1 MSADVGDAVL
11 DFRLGSGLGLIGKRE
26 DSCRLPFT
34 KPRQQHDLT
43 IGKLERV
50 MMDVKRAFVD
60 LAKDRNGVAGIGT
73 KHKGGL
79 IRDWLLEREFGTRK
93 YADSYRTILRRGE
106 SSRASAEVVCDE
118 FFAHF
123 GWAGSHTVKTVVA
136 HLKELLSP
144 KPPNTAMLTEKTPGR
159 IKCEAAD
166 REGND
171 VCRPSGDA
179 TSGAP

>member
-11 DFRLGSGLGLIGKRE
+11 DFRLGSGLGLSGKRE
-26 DSCRLPFT
+26 DSCLLSFIE
-34 KPRQQHDLT
+34 PRQQHDLAT
-43 IGKLERV
+43 GELERV

-60 LAKDRNGVAGIGT
+60 LAEDRHGVAGIGT

-79 IRDWLLEREFGTRK
+79 MRDWLLEREFGTWK

-123 GWAGSHTVKTVVA
+123 GWASSHTVQTVVA
-136 HLKELLSP
+136 HFEELLSP
-144 KPPNTAMLTEKTPGR
+144 KPPILQ
-159 IKCEAAD
+159 C
-166 REGND
+166 
-171 VCRPSGDA
+171 
-179 TSGAP
+179 